1 MSRRLL
7 TLGVLAALTGCQPA
21 DTGPQNL
28 TATATTEPVAR
39 PRFEVI
45 RIQRFRDDLAYDN
58 ERGIYLIM
66 DTRTGA
72 EYFGVSGVGISELG
86 DHHTGKVTQTDER

>member
-21 DTGPQNL
+21 DTGPQDL
-28 TATATTEPVAR
+28 TATTEPVAR
-39 PRFEVI
+39 PRFEVP
-45 RIQRFRDDLAYDN
+45 RLQRFRDDLAYN
-58 ERGIYLIM
+58 SERGIYLIK
-66 DTRTGA
+66 DARTGA

-86 DHHTGKVTQTDER
+86 PHHTGKVTQTDER

>member
-7 TLGVLAALTGCQPA
+7 TMGVLAALTGCQPA
-21 DTGPQNL
+21 DTGPQDL
-28 TATATTEPVAR
+28 TATSEPVAR

-45 RIQRFRDDLAYDN
+45 RIQRFRDDLAYN
-58 ERGIYLIM
+58 HERGIYLIK

-72 EYFGVSGVGISELG
+72 EYFGVSGVGINELG
-86 DHHTGKVTQTDER
+86 DHRTGKDIRTDER